1 MLIASD
7 CHTALF
13 DAGRVFGSR
22 RYCWHMIK
30 LRRSLI
36 VLSLFAA
43 SLAVMTPASSPVLA
57 TVTEEITPA
66 TQEMTGQVGKAITA
80 SAVYVDTGLPGAKTF
95 TISPALPA
103 GLTIS
108 STTGV
113 VSGTPTVTLNR
124 TEFTVTCTDDA
135 IRVTATI
142 FIRIA
147 ATTAT
152 ISPATQTVSATVG
165 TAITAT
171 AAYTDTEMSTKT
183 FSVSPALPSG
193 LSLNTTTGVISGT
206 PTAASAATN
215 YTVTAT
221 DGTLSATATV
231 SITVSA
237 PATTTTTTT
246 TTTLPPKRTI
256 TCKKGKVTAT
266 LTGKRAKCP
275 AGFTRV
281 KS

>member
-1 MLIASD
+1 MVRSTRTTLMVAI
-7 CHTALF
+7 
-13 DAGRVFGSR
+13 FGLA
-22 RYCWHMIK
+22 MI
-30 LRRSLI
+30 LVAPTRSL
-36 VLSLFAA
+36 
-43 SLAVMTPASSPVLA
+43 VLA

-66 TQEMTGQVGKAITA
+66 TQEMTGQVGKAITP

-95 TISPALPA
+95 TISPALPR
-103 GLTIS
+103 GLTFS

-113 VSGTPTVTLNR
+113 VSGTPEVTLAR

-152 ISPATQTVSATVG
+152 ISPATQAISGVVG
-165 TAITAT
+165 SAITPT
-171 AAYTDTEMSTKT
+171 AAYTDTELSTKT

-193 LSLNTTTGVISGT
+193 LTMNASTGVISGT
-206 PTAASAATN
+206 PTASSAATT

-231 SITVSA
+231 SVTVASA
-237 PATTTTTTT
+237 VTTTTSTTTPTTT
-246 TTTLPPKRTI
+246 TVVPKRSI
-256 TCKKGKVTAT
+256 TCKKGRVTAV
-266 LTGKRAKCP
+266 LTGNRARCP
-275 AGFTRV
+275 AGFTRI
-281 KS
+281 